1 MRFWCSWCTKCIFS
15 ADSVLSALL
24 VLVVLNSYLGVK
36 LRYKLSN
43 EKQRFTFCPLVCS
56 RHRLVCSGHRLDGW
70 KPYVIS
76 KCQGSRWCDRKFEI
90 ERKTFHK
97 NGEAFELTRRIFPD
111 LWFIRMLKRGRI
123 NIFGNGRP
131 KDLAFF

>member
-1 MRFWCSWCTKCIFS
+1 M
-15 ADSVLSALL
+15 
-24 VLVVLNSYLGVK
+24 LVVLNSYLGVK

-56 RHRLVCSGHRLDGW
+56 GPRLDGW

-97 NGEAFELTRRIFPD
+97 NGEAFELTRRIFPGFVVYSNAKAWSNQYIWEWEAQR
-111 LWFIRMLKRGRI
+111 LSIFLKKNYPGRRMALLGKV
-123 NIFGNGRP
+123 
-131 KDLAFF
+131 